1 MITSDE
7 KMRMVL
13 EHVVDG
19 KSQHEIAKAH
29 HKSLRDVNEAIRSG
43 LKELILNA
51 VRKIDEVTGEIEDIR
66 REIDDV
72 RYRMSQYTEPNSFTR
87 RQAAPASQ
95 EQFTRTRETFF
106 DILPQFIEKLYEE
119 ALWHVKYR
127 LKDAAV
133 KFYSMYSR
141 EDAFYS
147 LTRACEELDDLISFL
162 ESERFM
168 QLSDRILRLEVLVA
182 SQLYRVRRLSGKSR
196 SRLSTSNLLQTEEI

>member
-1 MITSDE
+1 LITSDE
-7 KMRMVL
+7 KMRMAL

-19 KSQHEIAKAH
+19 KSQHEIAKTH

-51 VRKIDEVTGEIEDIR
+51 VRKIDEVIGEIEDIR
-66 REIDDV
+66 REIDDM
-72 RYRMSQYTEPNSFTR
+72 RYRMSQYTKPNSFTR

-106 DILPQFIEKLYEE
+106 DVLSQFIEKLYEE
-119 ALWHVKYR
+119 ALWHVRYW
-127 LKDAAV
+127 LNDAAV
-133 KFYSMYSR
+133 KFDSTYSR
-141 EDAFYS
+141 RDAFYS

-168 QLSDRILRLEVLVA
+168 QLSDRILRLEGLVA
-182 SQLYRVRRLSGKSR
+182 SQLHQVGRLSGKSR
-196 SRLSTSNLLQTEEI
+196 SRLSTSNLLQTEGI